1 VASELD
7 RLAHKIHRHEL
18 RITRLRRRKLSSERL
33 HEAGFRHELVVGLGP
48 LLGLHGFAGVHWSQV
63 RAKNATDETM
73 MNWASAESH
82 VVVTND
88 LDFGQI
94 LALTHPTGSSVVLIR
109 GPKVL
114 PSQIGDSV
122 VECLKIFQQ
131 ELEQGVPIVID
142 HQRQRVRVLPL

>member
-1 VASELD
+1 MKLVFD
-7 RLAHKIHRHEL
+7 MN
-18 RITRLRRRKLSSERL
+18 LSS
-33 HEAGFRHELVVGLGP
+33 GWVP
-48 LLGLHGFAGVHWSQV
+48 LLGSHGFEAAHWSQV
-63 RAKNATDETM
+63 GAKNASDETI
-73 MNWASAESH
+73 MNWARAEAH

-94 LALTHPTGSSVVLIR
+94 LALTHATGPSVVLIR

-122 VECLKIFQQ
+122 VECLKAHRQ
-131 ELEQGVPIVID
+131 ELEQGALVVID